1 MSTNFK
7 NLLTRYFLYD
17 IIKMNISNIQCAE
30 FVKGTKME
38 GRSEKFVGSN

>member
-1 MSTNFK
+1 
-7 NLLTRYFLYD
+7 
-17 IIKMNISNIQCAE
+17 MNISKNIQCAE